1 MSALLPIAIKVHSA
15 ESGEIDRFLGDRI
28 YEFNASATSRN
39 DGELFAATQRDAA
52 VSIVAGISGYTWAG
66 CCWVAHLWVS
76 EPLRAR
82 GLGSGLLLAAEE
94 HAKAKGCAV
103 VLVASHSFQSP
114 GFYQK
119 HGYVRQAE
127 ITDHP
132 VGHSSIVFAKRLA
145 ECRANGK

>member
-39 DGELFAATQRDAA
+39 DGELFAATRRDAA
-52 VSIVAGISGYTWAG
+52 GSIVAGISGYTWAG
-66 CCWVAHLWVS
+66 CWL
-76 EPLRAR
+76 
-82 GLGSGLLLAAEE
+82 
-94 HAKAKGCAV
+94 
-103 VLVASHSFQSP
+103 
-114 GFYQK
+114 
-119 HGYVRQAE
+119 RQAE